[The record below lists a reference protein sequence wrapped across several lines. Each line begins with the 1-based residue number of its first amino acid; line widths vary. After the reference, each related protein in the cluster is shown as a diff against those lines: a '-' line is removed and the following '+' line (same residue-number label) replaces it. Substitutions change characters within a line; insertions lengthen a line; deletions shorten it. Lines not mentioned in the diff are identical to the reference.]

1 MGCIQIDKEL
11 QNPTDK
17 KCDLIKLSRMTY
29 TDCIV
34 HIVVYLLS
42 TNRPSDCENGRETER
57 DGQTNRDRGTNGQTE
72 RYIFK
77 QAIELIDKI
86 HNLLYIGLPRAQAVV
101 QIYSHTDS
109 EAESDGPGGR
119 HTYRQAQLQPNGR
132 SDTAPHKLN
141 MDLG

>member
-57 DGQTNRDRGTNGQTE
+57 VMDKQTE
-72 RYIFK
+72 TEGRTDR
-77 QAIELIDKI
+77 QR
-86 HNLLYIGLPRAQAVV
+86 G
-101 QIYSHTDS
+101 IYSNR
-109 EAESDGPGGR
+109 E
-119 HTYRQAQLQPNGR
+119 Q
-132 SDTAPHKLN
+132 
-141 MDLG
+141 

>member
-86 HNLLYIGLPRAQAVV
+86 HNLLYIGLPRA
-101 QIYSHTDS
+101 T
-109 EAESDGPGGR
+109 GGR
-119 HTYRQAQLQPNGR
+119 ADIQSHGQRGRVRRTWRQTYIQAGTVSNLTDGVIQRHIN
-132 SDTAPHKLN
+132 
-141 MDLG
+141 